1 MNHLEKKKKNS
12 MNKSW
17 GSVSSVEEI
26 TRSPIE
32 DERDENE
39 AQTKVR
45 LQIQF
50 TTTYIYSRV
59 RLHMVSID
67 KEHLKVQ
74 DAKLGN

>member
-1 MNHLEKKKKNS
+1 MMRVFHEPSRKKKKNS

-39 AQTKVR
+39 A
-45 LQIQF
+45 
-50 TTTYIYSRV
+50 
-59 RLHMVSID
+59 
-67 KEHLKVQ
+67 
-74 DAKLGN
+74 